1 MSDDIRLN
9 SKRSIVLFIGSVAVC
24 LLMFVCGLWVG
35 RYSFGEV
42 SSSRRGPESA
52 GLSSENL
59 PPTNSIGGSGT
70 TSGPPLTDT
79 ASTPP
84 SGATGSFVQ
93 AATFTSTTEAD
104 TFVASLQVRG
114 FTGLFTRETRLPSG
128 EPVVQV
134 LLGPYTDVEEARR
147 VMNELRQNGVSD
159 VQIVPAR

>member
-24 LLMFVCGLWVG
+24 LVMFVCGLWVG

-42 SSSRRGPESA
+42 SSSSRVSEST
-52 GLSSENL
+52 GSPSESSA
-59 PPTNSIGGSGT
+59 SSGSVGGSAAT
-70 TSGPPLTDT
+70 TPRSEPTE
-79 ASTPP
+79 
-84 SGATGSFVQ
+84 SFVQ
-93 AATFTSTTEAD
+93 AATFTSTAEAD

-114 FTGLFTRETRLPSG
+114 FTNAFARETRLPSG
-128 EPVVQV
+128 ESVVHV
-134 LLGPYTDVEEARR
+134 LLGPYADIEHARR

>member
-24 LLMFVCGLWVG
+24 LVMFVCGLWVG

-42 SSSRRGPESA
+42 SSSSRMSESTGSPSESLASSGSVGGPTTTPESPA
-52 GLSSENL
+52 AN
-59 PPTNSIGGSGT
+59 
-70 TSGPPLTDT
+70 
-79 ASTPP
+79 
-84 SGATGSFVQ
+84 GATTPTSEPTESFVR
-93 AATFTSTTEAD
+93 AATFTSMAEAD

-114 FTGLFTRETRLPSG
+114 FTNAFARETRLPSG
-128 EPVVQV
+128 ESVVHV
-134 LLGPYTDVEEARR
+134 LLGPYADIERARR